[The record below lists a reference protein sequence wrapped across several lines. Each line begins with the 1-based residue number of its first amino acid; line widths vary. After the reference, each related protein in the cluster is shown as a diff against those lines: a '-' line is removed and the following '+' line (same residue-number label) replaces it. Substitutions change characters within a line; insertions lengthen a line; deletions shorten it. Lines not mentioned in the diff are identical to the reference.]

1 MGGVRRKVRS
11 PVRSRSNRSH
21 GPSPITFF
29 FWTFF
34 LVSAAISY
42 LWIYN
47 QTDVTAKNLIKEKE
61 QILEMENTNRELQA
75 TIDQLSQIDRITGI
89 ARTRLGMVIPPA
101 ESLIVYLSE
110 PDQ

>member
-1 MGGVRRKVRS
+1 MGGVRRKVHS
-11 PVRSRSNRSH
+11 SVRSRRKRSH

-47 QTDVTAKNLIKEKE
+47 QTDMAVKSLIEKKE
-61 QILEMENTNRELQA
+61 QILEMENINRELQV

-89 ARTRLGMVIPPA
+89 ARLRLEMVIPPA

-110 PDQ
+110 PD

>member
-1 MGGVRRKVRS
+1 MGGVRRSVRS
-11 PVRSRSNRSH
+11 PARSRSSRSN

-34 LVSAAISY
+34 LVSAGISY

-47 QTDVTAKNLIKEKE
+47 QTDVAAAELTGKKE
-61 QILEMENTNRELQA
+61 QVLEIENTNRELQA
-75 TIDQLSQIDRITGI
+75 TVDQLSQIDRITGI
-89 ARTRLGMVIPPA
+89 ARTRLEMVIPPA

-110 PDQ
+110 PNP

>member
-1 MGGVRRKVRS
+1 MSGVRRKVRS
-11 PVRSRSNRSH
+11 PVRSRSSRSK

-47 QTDVTAKNLIKEKE
+47 QTDVAAKNLIEKKE
-61 QILEMENTNRELQA
+61 QILELENANRELQV
-75 TIDQLSQIDRITGI
+75 TIDQLSQIDRITDI
-89 ARTRLGMVIPPA
+89 AHTRLGMVFPPA